1 MNQFI
6 LLAEPLWVNLLILIP
21 VVVFFLFRSNKL
33 LITRKQLLFAA
44 IFGMAFGFVE
54 SSIVIY
60 LRAALGFL
68 PGYMGSLSDV
78 VQQSGNNYQQVELLN
93 DLPKS
98 LFTVEFFREAATIVM
113 LITIAL
119 LSAKKFRERCAVFL
133 WVFSFWDIFY
143 YVGLWLTTRWPSSLT
158 TPDVLFLIP
167 VPWLS
172 QVWFPCLVSIL
183 TIVAIAVNIKSNPSF
198 SE

>member
-44 IFGMAFGFVE
+44 IFGIAFGFVE
-54 SSIVIY
+54 SSVVVY

-68 PGYMGSLSDV
+68 PGYMGTLSDV
-78 VQQSGNNYQQVELLN
+78 IQQSGNVYQQVELLSN
-93 DLPKS
+93 LPNS
-98 LFTVEFFREAATIVM
+98 LFTIELFREVATIVM
-113 LITIAL
+113 LIMIAL
-119 LSAKKFRERCAVFL
+119 LSVKKFKERCAVFL
-133 WVFSFWDIFY
+133 WVFAFWDIFY

-158 TPDVLFLIP
+158 TPDILFLIP
-167 VPWLS
+167 TPWIS
-172 QVWFPCLVSIL
+172 QIWFPCLVSVL
-183 TIVAIAVNIKSNPSF
+183 TIVAIAINTKNRNLSQ
-198 SE
+198 